1 MRRAEA
7 ANFLD
12 EFRAGL
18 DRFRINLTVD
28 LDRSGKLTEE
38 CKRRLIVYAHDAL
51 PWPEDHPLQDPEEQ
65 RKEKM
70 RRGSPEL
77 QAFSQQVTRQ
87 IEEAGFESG
96 IKFVEANPGKHI
108 WGTMSGIESCA
119 FCGVCRSRSP
129 KGNGPCKGIAR
140 ISLR

>member
-12 EFRAGL
+12 EFRASL

-38 CKRRLIVYAHDAL
+38 CKRRLTVYAHDAL
-51 PWPEDHPLQDPEEQ
+51 PWPEDHPVQDPEEI
-65 RKEKM
+65 RKEGV

-77 QAFSQQVTRQ
+77 QAFSQRVMEQ
-87 IEEAGFESG
+87 IKEAGCATGAEY
-96 IKFVEANPGKHI
+96 VRAHPGEHL
-108 WGTMSGIESCA
+108 WGMMDG
-119 FCGVCRSRSP
+119 
-129 KGNGPCKGIAR
+129 
-140 ISLR
+140 